1 MNFLIRTIT
10 AAVYAFVLLFCM
22 QKGGAWFIGLF
33 GLCTILATFEFT
45 GLANAYKKADVSR
58 LCSTALATAAY
69 FWVAL
74 IPLQKGVTV
83 SQTLF
88 LAFFLITFIC
98 ELYLQKESPIRTI
111 AFTLLPV
118 VYIALPYSLL
128 SSVAYSSGTYQ
139 CAIPVAIF
147 IMLWCND
154 AGAYC
159 TGCTIGRHKLFERIS
174 PKKTWEGSIG
184 GAVLTVIGTVVLT
197 RCLPDIYGY
206 LPLWTWIGMALTVV
220 VFGTWGD
227 LFESM
232 IKREM
237 GIKDSGK
244 ILPGHGG
251 MLDRFDSALI
261 AIPAA
266 TVYLN
271 LISLFL

>member
-10 AAVYAFVLLFCM
+10 AVVYAFILLFCM

-45 GLANAYKKADVSR
+45 GLANAYKKADVSH
-58 LCSTALATAAY
+58 LFSTALATAAY
-69 FWVAL
+69 FWIAL
-74 IPLQKGVTV
+74 IPLQRGVTV
-83 SQTLF
+83 SLTLL
-88 LAFFLITFIC
+88 LAFFLMTFIR

-111 AFTLLPV
+111 AFTLFPA

-128 SSVAYSSGTYQ
+128 SALSFYGGKYN
-139 CAIPVAIF
+139 CAIPIAIF

-197 RCLPDIYGY
+197 RCLPDIYGF
-206 LPLWTWIGMALTVV
+206 LSLWIWIGMALVVV

-232 IKREM
+232 MKREM

-251 MLDRFDSALI
+251 MLDRFDSALM

>member
-10 AAVYAFVLLFCM
+10 AVVYAFILLFCM

-58 LCSTALATAAY
+58 LFSTALATAAY
-69 FWVAL
+69 FWIAL
-74 IPLQKGVTV
+74 IPLQRGLTV
-83 SQTLF
+83 SLTLL
-88 LAFFLITFIC
+88 LAFFLMTFIR

-111 AFTLLPV
+111 AFTLFPA

-128 SSVAYSSGTYQ
+128 SALSFYGGKYN
-139 CAIPVAIF
+139 CAIPIAIF

-197 RCLPDIYGY
+197 RCLPDIYGF
-206 LPLWTWIGMALTVV
+206 LSLWIWIGMALVVV

-232 IKREM
+232 MKREM

-251 MLDRFDSALI
+251 MLDRFDSALM